1 MKTVCKVLSF
11 IGLLSLMVVGFA
23 GLSALGAAE
32 TSPEVRIA
40 HHNLAFTDEV
50 CLLYAVE
57 AEGTGGAAP
66 FMEFRVGND
75 DLSTPDAVCRTY
87 EYRSLEEG
95 DGQNYYI
102 FAFDGLNAA
111 QMADT
116 VYARAGVTVDG
127 TTYYGK
133 TDSYSGT

>member
-66 FMEFRVGND
+66 FMEFRVGNN
-75 DLSTPDAVCRTY
+75 DLSTPTRSAEPMNTDRWRKETGRTIT
-87 EYRSLEEG
+87 SLP
-95 DGQNYYI
+95 
-102 FAFDGLNAA
+102 L
-111 QMADT
+111 
-116 VYARAGVTVDG
+116 
-127 TTYYGK
+127 
-133 TDSYSGT
+133 TD